1 MDEALEKALEF
12 SNFTATLNGQKRIL
26 HEKYLDDL
34 VLYYGN
40 GKFSIS
46 KETLNF
52 AYMLVSSNINNTI
65 LVDDNKTPINIEDIK
80 DFHKLALQKYADA
93 TAKYLTAYKDL
104 STKRSVESL
113 VDV

>member
-34 VLYYGN
+34 VLYYNN
-40 GKFSIS
+40 GKFSVT

-52 AYMLVSSNINNTI
+52 AHMLITSNVNNTI
-65 LVDDNKTPINIEDIK
+65 LVDDNKIPITIEDLK
-80 DFHKLALQKYADA
+80 DFHKLSLQKYADA
-93 TAKYLTAYKDL
+93 TNKYLVSYKEL

>member
-52 AYMLVSSNINNTI
+52 AHMLISSNINNTI
-65 LVDDNKTPINIEDIK
+65 LVDDNKCIVIRKKESID
-80 DFHKLALQKYADA
+80 
-93 TAKYLTAYKDL
+93 DL
-104 STKRSVESL
+104 MKNEITQEL
-113 VDV
+113 L